1 MGVLLVLLNILKI
14 IGIIL
19 LIILILIVTLL
30 CIVLFVP
37 FVYNIEGKKYQHI
50 SGEGFIKWLF
60 GIICLEFVY
69 SNGKTNLVIK
79 VFGRN
84 IEDIKKNRAN
94 KKRDNN
100 WKKTK
105 KKKGSKNNKIEKP
118 QVRVVAAEKK
128 LDDQLEVEESTVLK
142 EQPVIIAEPEIVAM
156 GRLSEEMTIV
166 KRVKLKKIE
175 EEILK
180 EIIVEKKEENKRQDR
195 QDEEKKI
202 NGNDGRENVVKEKI
216 DIEYFKKL
224 PWDEKKKIFKAC
236 TTLLKRLLRG
246 ISPNSIYI
254 DATIGTG
261 DPELTGYVLAMAA
274 IARGTINSN
283 INVRGKFDQEFFE
296 GEIRLAGEI
305 KMFNII
311 SAAAKFIFTKAIY
324 KIWKT
329 YLKGRGE

>member
-1 MGVLLVLLNILKI
+1 MGALLVLLNILKI

-37 FVYNIEGKKYQHI
+37 FVYNIGGKKYQHT
-50 SGEGFIKWLF
+50 SGEGRVKWLF
-60 GIICLEFVY
+60 GIICLDFVY
-69 SNGKTNLVIK
+69 SNGETDLVIK

-84 IEDIKKNRAN
+84 IEDIKKDRVN
-94 KKRDNN
+94 KKRD
-100 WKKTK
+100 KRK
-105 KKKGSKNNKIEKP
+105 KKSNAKNNSKNKKIQKP

-128 LDDQLEVEESTVLK
+128 LDEQLEVEESAVLK

-156 GRLSEEMTIV
+156 GRLSEEMAIV

-175 EEILK
+175 EEILE
-180 EIIVEKKEENKRQDR
+180 EITVEKKEENKQKER

-202 NGNDGRENVVKEKI
+202 NGNAGKENVEKEKI

-224 PWDEKKKIFKAC
+224 PWEEKKKIFKAC
-236 TTLLKRLLRG
+236 TTLLKRLFKG
-246 ISPNSIYI
+246 IFPNSVYI
-254 DATIGTG
+254 DATIGAG

-305 KMFNII
+305 KMFNLI

-324 KIWKT
+324 RIWKT